1 MCTRAPAIEAM
12 LWQNVNRR
20 WKIWMREKEN
30 NTTIWSDFIHVL
42 LVNLIHT
49 FCATHSY
56 RSYFVSHSLLVYFL
70 LLKSARAKS
79 RLFVCQFEQNF
90 SNITPYFSHWHTHTA
105 KLSIQSPLIQK
116 AKASVSVVPFDFQF
130 NTFSMAKISQL
141 CYTSVDR
148 SKTRKTTTKTNRK
161 NWIAMTKITWHGCIA

>member
-30 NTTIWSDFIHVL
+30 NTKIWSDFIHVL

-70 LLKSARAKS
+70 LLKSARARS

-90 SNITPYFSHWHTHTA
+90 SNITPYFSHWHTHTQRNCQYRVHWYKRRRRQYQWFHLTFNSTLFQWRKYPNYA
-105 KLSIQSPLIQK
+105 IQ
-116 AKASVSVVPFDFQF
+116 V
-130 NTFSMAKISQL
+130 
-141 CYTSVDR
+141 
-148 SKTRKTTTKTNRK
+148 
-161 NWIAMTKITWHGCIA
+161 